1 MSRAAAWIAPPA
13 ESRGAWELAATA
25 ALALEEARRSA
36 HVARRADFADA
47 VERSSSAPAA
57 VPAPALPDEVVSGRP
72 EARAVAS
79 VRQADTAVPAPVAR
93 PAAPDGPGAAV
104 ALPVVRHSARVGP
117 QMARS
122 DAPGPAAVRV
132 ERQEPA
138 SVGVAR
144 RAAVA
149 ARVARA
155 VAELVVAVVP
165 RAPAP
170 VSAAVFSAPFP
181 AAVAARGILPRR
193 AHPAP
198 RWPHRRSAAMRHSAP
213 FRPST
218 VDKVLTQFSRPKA
231 AAKNRNHFYAV
242 AYEGGIEAFVI
253 RRSDK

>member
-79 VRQADTAVPAPVAR
+79 VRQADAAGPAPVAR

-138 SVGVAR
+138 SVG
-144 RAAVA
+144 
-149 ARVARA
+149 VARA